1 MSESTPTKEIYQN
14 LSLAL
19 LLATNVLAKLFVS
32 TWDAQCKAAPS
43 AGAAPGGGGG
53 GSGGAA
59 ECDGATVLSSSAT
72 TGPGVAGLPP
82 LSKAKSK
89 GKGKGK
95 DKGKSKSKSKDDR
108 TAGAAGLSTG
118 SHTMSDSAATPAAS
132 TSASTSAAAPA
143 TMTAWT
149 HDTRSGAALLAKLP
163 PKICEKQRPEIAK
176 GKPETWD
183 ITVLGSIILNVL
195 PLSEIDRS
203 AVREI
208 VKYRNDFAH
217 ATASEIT
224 PLEYARIRDGL
235 RAALVDKLATDA
247 AEFDAC
253 FIETLHRVSAPAPD
267 AVAAAEREKAA
278 GNELFK
284 QKAFDEAIKCYTA
297 ALLRVEH
304 YPSELTAVLLTNRAT
319 AHLKLAH
326 FVEAKHDAKRAL
338 LQGTP
343 AFKAHLR
350 LAEAYLKCGK
360 HTKACRH
367 AECAYSGFQPGTAEK
382 RLARELLDKCRL
394 ERATIERGEDQNS
407 AYSMAF
413 QNAAE
418 SPFRQRDVARVGGQA
433 NFDALLRLATSLGT
447 STAESS
453 ASPSSFVTEFQLNIQ
468 AHNLRDDGKFAQAYP
483 VFLRLAQLGNAIGMY
498 NVGLFLMKGLGVA
511 QDIAQATAWFERAT
525 QVPIRDDELFKDQR
539 IAIGAAFV
547 SLGNNH
553 FNGIGCSKNLR
564 LALPYYQRAA
574 ALEAPT
580 GYNMLGLYHWSGLD
594 ESPVDRAL
602 ARDYFRLAAEG
613 GCTESMTNMSLLLR
627 DLGLLDRAA
636 QWADTA
642 QAFGVHKAA
651 ALASSI
657 RSTIQRVGPTN
668 LQHVQ
673 EFCNMMPRLRAPP
686 TLLPFNQYPTL
697 DELEAI
703 ASPTVY
709 LSSLISAK
717 RQLIAAID
725 EFRRNPVT
733 ADSTRRLIS
742 RAASARR
749 TVDGGL
755 VCDPE
760 SAAVLR
766 VILEQ
771 SHPDETLEHD
781 RRTLLSGTE
790 VEYAISAAN
799 QYCEDSFLNLRTGC
813 QLMFDSSDKDKEKG
827 LFYLRRAFQIVA
839 NRSENDLE
847 RLDVTYSLGTAYR
860 ICDKPEQARKL
871 FMQFLEHKHLGHR
884 EVCEAYFQLGL
895 LSLLSLESVE
905 RNCREAK
912 KFLDLG
918 IAAQRTL
925 PGFLQP
931 RHKPLN
937 RALLEDLLTMFA
949 KGHLAARVIPV
960 PQEGGHVLSGPR
972 APEALMPRGLSSKV
986 LEVYRSSRVKF
997 LKEAPKISSMFK
1009 LAPPS
1014 KHITSAETL
1023 PLSPIQ
1029 IDEMFLPCVERLYH
1043 NRVLECVIVGSG
1055 LRVISISY
1063 IVEDSSRA
1071 PAILSIYNLSAAQ
1084 ERLLVPG
1091 RVIKII
1097 SPLARVPQS
1106 GPICIRVDDP
1116 QHRLFIGDHIPLC
1129 WFCLKQQEASLL
1141 MTCGRCK
1148 QANNMATTT
1157 DPELRSRR
1165 VNYWRMKSVFT
1176 FAELVLQRLF
1186 VATWNRASETDDRN

>member
-1 MSESTPTKEIYQN
+1 M
-14 LSLAL
+14 SLAL
-19 LLATNVLAKLFVS
+19 LLARNVLAKLFVS

-176 GKPETWD
+176 GKPETWN

-195 PLSEIDRS
+195 PLGEIDRS

-247 AEFDAC
+247 TEFDAC
-253 FIETLHRVSAPAPD
+253 FNETLHRVSAPAPD
-267 AVAAAEREKAA
+267 AVAAAEREKAT

-297 ALLRVEH
+297 ALLQVEH
-304 YPSELTAVLLTNRAT
+304 YPFELTAILLTNRAT

-360 HTKACRH
+360 HTKACKH
-367 AECAYSGFQPGTAEK
+367 AECAYSGFQPGTAEN
-382 RLARELLDKCRL
+382 RVARELLDKCRL
-394 ERATIERGEDQNS
+394 ERAAIEIGEDEHS
-407 AYSMAF
+407 AYSCAF

-418 SPFRQRDVARVGGQA
+418 SPFRQREVARVGGQA
-433 NFDALLRLATSLGT
+433 NFDALQRLAASLGT

-453 ASPSSFVTEFQLNIQ
+453 ELPSSFVTELQLKVQ
-468 AHNLRDDGKFAQAYP
+468 AHKLREDGKSAQAYP
-483 VFLRLAQLGNAIGMY
+483 LFLRLAQLGNAVGMY
-498 NVGLFLMKGLGVA
+498 YVGVCLMKGQGVA
-511 QDIAQATAWFERAT
+511 QDIAQATTWFEKAT
-525 QVPIRDDELFKDQR
+525 QVPIRDDELFKDQK
-539 IAIGAAFV
+539 IEIGAAFV
-547 SLGNNH
+547 ALGNNH

-564 LALPYYQRAA
+564 SALTYYQRAA

-580 GYNMLGLYHWSGLD
+580 GYNMLGLYHREGFD
-594 ESPVDRAL
+594 ESPINLAL

-613 GCTESMTNMSLLLR
+613 GCTEAMNNMCMLLKHNV
-627 DLGLLDRAA
+627 GLLERAA

-642 QAFGVHKAA
+642 RAFGVPEAA
-651 ALASSI
+651 ALASEI
-657 RSTIQRVGPTN
+657 RSTIQR
-668 LQHVQ
+668 
-673 EFCNMMPRLRAPP
+673 F
-686 TLLPFNQYPTL
+686 PTL

-742 RAASARR
+742 LAASAKR
-749 TVDGGL
+749 TVDGEL

-781 RRTLLSGTE
+781 RRTLQSGTG
-790 VEYAISAAN
+790 VKYAISAAN
-799 QYCEDSFLNLRTGC
+799 QYEEDSFFNLRAGC
-813 QLMFDSSDKDKEKG
+813 LLMYDSSYESVEKG
-827 LFYLRRAFQIVA
+827 LLYLRRAFQLVA
-839 NRSENDLE
+839 TRSENDLE
-847 RLDVTYSLGTAYR
+847 RLDVTYLLGAAYR
-860 ICDKPEQARKL
+860 ILDKPEQARKL
-871 FMQFLEHKHLGHR
+871 FMQFLEHKHVGHR
-884 EVCEAYFQLGL
+884 KVSEAYFQLGIL
-895 LSLLSLESVE
+895 ALMRHDSVE
-905 RNCREAK
+905 QSCREAQTL
-912 KFLDLG
+912 LDLG
-918 IAAQRTL
+918 IAAQHTL

-931 RHKPLN
+931 RHKAPICEM
-937 RALLEDLLTMFA
+937 LEDLLAMYA
-949 KGHLAARVIPV
+949 KRHPAARRVIPV

-972 APEALMPRGLSSKV
+972 DPEALMSRGLSSKV
-986 LEVYRSSRVKF
+986 LEVCRSQR
-997 LKEAPKISSMFK
+997 LKWLRQIRHDMNEV
-1009 LAPPS
+1009 S
-1014 KHITSAETL
+1014 KARTDPRKSVAFFRQTTTPASVSEKVTPAETL

-1043 NRVLECVIVGSG
+1043 NRVVECVIVGSG
-1055 LRVISISY
+1055 FRVISVSF

-1071 PAILSIYNLSAAQ
+1071 PAIFNIYNLSMEQ

-1106 GPICIRVDDP
+1106 GPMCIRVDDP
-1116 QHRLFIGDHIPLC
+1116 QHHLIIGDHIPLC
-1129 WFCLKQQEASLL
+1129 WFCLKQQEPSLL
-1141 MTCGRCK
+1141 KACGRCK
-1148 QANNMATTT
+1148 QAK
-1157 DPELRSRR
+1157 
-1165 VNYWRMKSVFT
+1165 YC
-1176 FAELVLQRLF
+1176 
-1186 VATWNRASETDDRN
+1186 SETCQRSDWQTNDHKFLCTASTR